1 MKNNYFLCIFLFLIV
16 SCGNPVPRKPI
27 LRKTS
32 TFLNE
37 SVRFN
42 KTMNESE
49 EKAFTEFMEKDS
61 LTQYIA
67 SPNGFWYTF
76 NQKNE
81 NASLPEIGD
90 QVFYTFAVYDMNN
103 TVIYSADEIGEQTYI
118 IDKQEIIE
126 GLRNGLKLMSAGDSA
141 TFLFPS
147 HKVYGYIGDA
157 NKIEINQPL
166 IYKVKLIKINR
177 KK

>member
-1 MKNNYFLCIFLFLIV
+1 MV

-32 TFLNE
+32 TFLKE
-37 SVRFN
+37 SVMFN

-49 EKAFTEFMEKDS
+49 EKAFAEIMEKDS

-76 NQKNE
+76 NKKSE
-81 NASLPEIGD
+81 EAGLPEIGD
-90 QVFYTFAVYDMNN
+90 QVFFTFAVYDINN
-103 TVIYSADEIGEQTYI
+103 TLIYSTEEIGVQNYT
-118 IDKQEIIE
+118 IDKQEIVE

-147 HKVYGYIGDA
+147 HKVYGYIGDDK
-157 NKIEINQPL
+157 KIEINQPL

-177 KK
+177 KNENN

>member
-1 MKNNYFLCIFLFLIV
+1 MV
-16 SCGNPVPRKPI
+16 SCGNPAPRKPI

-32 TFLNE
+32 TFLKE
-37 SVRFN
+37 SVIYN

-49 EKAFTEFMEKDS
+49 KKAFAEFMEKDS
-61 LTQYIA
+61 LTQYTT

-76 NQKNE
+76 NQKNKD
-81 NASLPEIGD
+81 AGLPEIGD
-90 QVFYTFAVYDMNN
+90 RVFYTFAVYDINN
-103 TVIYSADEIGEQTYI
+103 SLIYSAEEIGVKTYI

-126 GLRNGLKLMSAGDSA
+126 GVRNGLKLMGEGDSA

-166 IYKVKLIKINR
+166 IYKVKLIKIN
-177 KK
+177 KKNESN

>member
-1 MKNNYFLCIFLFLIV
+1 MKNNLFLYIFLFLMV

-27 LRKTS
+27 LRKTN
-32 TFLNE
+32 TLLNE
-37 SVRFN
+37 SVRLN
-42 KTMNESE
+42 KIMNENE
-49 EKAFTEFMEKDS
+49 ENAFAAFMEKDS

-76 NQKNE
+76 NQKKSDSE
-81 NASLPEIGD
+81 LPQVGD
-90 QVFYTFAVYDMNN
+90 QVFYTFAVYDINN
-103 TVIYSADEIGEQTYI
+103 TIIYSAEEIGEQAYI
-118 IDKQEIIE
+118 VDKQEIVE
-126 GLRNGLKLMSAGDSA
+126 GLRNALKLMSTGDEA

-147 HKVYGYIGDA
+147 HKVYGYLGDA

-166 IYKVKLIKINR
+166 IYKVQLIKINR